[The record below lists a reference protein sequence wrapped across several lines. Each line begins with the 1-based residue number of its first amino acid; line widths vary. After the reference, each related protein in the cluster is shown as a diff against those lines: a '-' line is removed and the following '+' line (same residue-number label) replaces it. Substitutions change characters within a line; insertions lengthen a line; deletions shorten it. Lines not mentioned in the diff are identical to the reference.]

1 MFILPRS
8 SWRVSA
14 GMPSKP
20 QLSFASVSFSTR
32 CSLSPSALRRIM
44 SVASSARSAWDVA
57 LVAGGW
63 LTAAARDSSYSW
75 CRQLLRAACVNR
87 STLRILS
94 DARQRCLQQLARARD
109 MAIRAWK
116 VVLRDLQGFLVCGP
130 MFCPVPPMWRST
142 VLAVST
148 TSRSADYELQ
158 DQRRRLLVDAMCLEM
173 GLEPQEA
180 GTMSASTS
188 SL

>member
-1 MFILPRS
+1 MSTLPRS
-8 SWRVSA
+8 SWRVPA

-20 QLSFASVSFSTR
+20 QLSFASVRFSAR
-32 CSLSPSALRRIM
+32 CSLSASALRGIM

-57 LVAGGW
+57 LVAGEW
-63 LTAAARDSSYSW
+63 LTAAARGLSYSW

-87 STLRILS
+87 STMRALS
-94 DARQRCLQQLARARD
+94 DARQRCLQQLAHARG
-109 MAIRAWK
+109 MASRAWK
-116 VVLRDLQGFLVCGP
+116 VVLRDLETFLNCGP
-130 MFCPVPPMWRST
+130 MFCPVPPVWKST

-158 DQRRRLLVDAMCLEM
+158 FQRRRLLVDAMCLEM
-173 GLEPQEA
+173 GLEPRP
-180 GTMSASTS
+180 GHGASTS